1 MDADTSV
8 QNALFQFMIG
18 NTDFSVAYQ
27 HNGKLLY
34 NSEKKFI
41 PLPYDFDMT
50 GWVSPSY
57 GFGNPTLNLSSLT
70 ERQYRGFKRDVEL
83 MNEIRSQ
90 FIDKKDQIISVVNSL
105 KSEFDNQSAYDEMND
120 FMMSFFAIIED
131 DNKFN
136 KEIVAEAR
144 TK

>member
-1 MDADTSV
+1 
-8 QNALFQFMIG
+8 
-18 NTDFSVAYQ
+18 
-27 HNGKLLY
+27 
-34 NSEKKFI
+34 
-41 PLPYDFDMT
+41 MT

-105 KSEFDNQSAYDEMND
+105 KNRFSNELREVAI
-120 FMMSFFAIIED
+120 AIISKYTSI
-131 DNKFN
+131 NMS
-136 KEIVAEAR
+136 
-144 TK
+144 TKILQPDVTPQYYNQILFENVTNQQTHLAFFPSK